1 MHRFFIP
8 REWFDG
14 TRVNIGEEAARQIV
28 NVLRLQP
35 GDRIV
40 VLDNTGAEFEVVL
53 EKLSKDAVSG
63 RIEKRTVS
71 RNEPRVKITLYQS
84 LLKADKFEYVL
95 QKGTEL
101 GVNAFVPVQSARCV
115 AKAESAEKR
124 IRWQKIIQEAAEQSE
139 RAQLPELR
147 ATVAFNQACV
157 TVSGLSVMFWEE
169 ETYRSLAKI
178 LRKPDLK
185 VIEAI
190 NLFIGPEG
198 GYTEKE
204 AAHAR
209 EHGILTASLGKRI
222 LRADTAGLAA
232 ITAVLY
238 DQGELG

>member
-14 TRVNIGEEAARQIV
+14 DRVNLGEEPARQIV

-35 GDRIV
+35 GDRIA
-40 VLDNTGAEFEVVL
+40 VLDNTGTEFEVNI
-53 EKLSKDAVSG
+53 EKLSKDLVSG
-63 RIEKRTVS
+63 RIEKQS
-71 RNEPRVKITLYQS
+71 ISQNEPRLKITLYQS

-101 GVNAFVPVQSARCV
+101 GVTAFVPVHSARCV
-115 AKAESAEKR
+115 VKPESAEKR
-124 IRWQKIIQEAAEQSE
+124 ARWQKIIQEAAEQSE
-139 RAQLPELR
+139 RARLPELR
-147 ATVAFNQACV
+147 ATLNFSQSCV
-157 TVSGLSVMFWEE
+157 TAGGLSVMCWEAE
-169 ETYRSLAKI
+169 NYRSLAKI
-178 LRKPDLK
+178 LRKPELK
-185 VIEAI
+185 VIEKI

-222 LRADTAGLAA
+222 LRADTAGLAV
-232 ITAVLY
+232 ISAVLY